1 MIATLILS
9 TMLSIAAAQQ
19 DSVLTVQYVG
29 GDVDTIAASIVTA
42 NNGATTLALGCIDSD
57 CGLFP
62 AHTLVVGPST
72 YNVDMSDPNT
82 DFTATQDCVIAS
94 SSAVCKETAGGSEA
108 NFPGSSTET
117 YDGTQIGRLTVTVTA
132 GEEKLSQTSSAGVSS
147 SALAPQTSAQSV
159 SGSASTASITPAP
172 GSGSATASSGAS
184 STGSAPGQASTGG
197 ATLNGMLFGGGF
209 VGAAAGVFGGLL
221 L

>member
-1 MIATLILS
+1 MISALILS
-9 TMLSIAAAQQ
+9 TMLGIVAAQQ
-19 DSVLTVQYVG
+19 DHTLTVPLIG
-29 GDVDTIAASIVTA
+29 GDADTVAASVVSA
-42 NNGATTLALGCIDSD
+42 NSAATTLALACISTE

-108 NFPGSSTET
+108 NFPGSSTTT
-117 YDGTQIGRLTVTVTA
+117 YEGTEVGRLTVTVTA
-132 GEEKLSQTSSAGVSS
+132 GEEKLASMGPGVSESAAASQTSSQ
-147 SALAPQTSAQSV
+147 SAA
-159 SGSASTASITPAP
+159 GSATPSVTPAP
-172 GSGSATASSGAS
+172 GSGSATASSSAS
-184 STGSAPGQASTGG
+184 RTGSAATQASTGG
-197 ATLNGMLFGGGF
+197 AVVNGMLFGGGF